1 MFFDRQEAGRK
12 LASKI
17 EETVNKE
24 KAVVLGIPRGGV
36 MVASEIASSLGLP
49 LVILVAKKLAA
60 PQDSELA
67 IGAISSSPESLFL
80 NQELVN
86 SLNISKDYL
95 AQEIKLKTAEVKRRW
110 RAYLPDEKLSLVG
123 KEAIIVDD
131 GAATGATMA
140 AAARQARLLEARK
153 VMVATP
159 VVSREALKLLQEEA
173 DQVIYEEAPLAF
185 WSVSQFYHHFPQVN
199 DEQVKE
205 ALGYNKYN
213 KR

>member
-17 EETVNKE
+17 EETVNKK
-24 KAVVLGIPRGGV
+24 KAIILGIPRGGV
-36 MVASEIASSLGLP
+36 MVASEIVSALNLP
-49 LVILVAKKLAA
+49 LGILVAKKLAA

-95 AQEIKLKTAEVKRRW
+95 AQEIKLKTTEVKRRW
-110 RAYLPDEKLSLVG
+110 RVYLPEEKLSLVG

-131 GAATGATMA
+131 GVATGATMA
-140 AAARQARLLEARK
+140 AAARQARLLGARK
-153 VMVATP
+153 VIVATP
-159 VVSREALKLLQEEA
+159 VVSREALKLLQKEA

-205 ALGYNKYN
+205 ALGYNK
-213 KR
+213 R

>member
-17 EETVNKE
+17 EETINKE

-36 MVASEIASSLGLP
+36 VVASEIASNLGLP
-49 LVILVAKKLAA
+49 LGILVAKKLAA

-110 RAYLPDEKLSLVG
+110 RKYLPEEKLSLVG

-131 GAATGATMA
+131 GVATGATMA
-140 AAARQARLLEARK
+140 AAVRQARLLGARK

-199 DEQVKE
+199 DEQVKKV
-205 ALGYNKYN
+205 LGYNKG
-213 KR
+213 

>member
-1 MFFDRQEAGRK
+1 
-12 LASKI
+12 
-17 EETVNKE
+17 
-24 KAVVLGIPRGGV
+24 

-49 LVILVAKKLAA
+49 LGILVAKKLAA

-67 IGAISSSPESLFL
+67 IGAISVSPESLFL

-123 KEAIIVDD
+123 KEAIIVDA
-131 GAATGATMA
+131 GVATGATMA
-140 AAARQARLLEARK
+140 AAARQARLLGARK

-205 ALGYNKYN
+205 ALGYNK
-213 KR
+213 R

>member
-17 EETVNKE
+17 KETVNKE

-36 MVASEIASSLGLP
+36 MVASEIASNLGLP
-49 LVILVAKKLAA
+49 LSILVAKKLAA

-86 SLNISKDYL
+86 SLNIGKDYL
-95 AQEIKLKTAEVKRRW
+95 AQEIKLKTVEVKRHW
-110 RAYLPDEKLSLVG
+110 RAYLPDEKLPLVG

-140 AAARQARLLEARK
+140 AAARQARLLGARK

-159 VVSREALKLLQEEA
+159 VVSRKALKLLQEEA

-205 ALGYNKYN
+205 VLGYNK
-213 KR
+213 R

>member
-17 EETVNKE
+17 EETINKE

-36 MVASEIASSLGLP
+36 VVASEIASNLGLP
-49 LVILVAKKLAA
+49 LGILVAKKLAA

-86 SLNISKDYL
+86 SLNISKGYL
-95 AQEIKLKTAEVKRRW
+95 AQEIKLKTTEVKRRW

-140 AAARQARLLEARK
+140 AAARQARLLGARK

-205 ALGYNKYN
+205 ALGYNKG
-213 KR
+213 

>member
-36 MVASEIASSLGLP
+36 MVASEIASNLGLP
-49 LVILVAKKLAA
+49 LGILVAKKLAA

-131 GAATGATMA
+131 GVATGATMA
-140 AAARQARLLEARK
+140 AAARQARLLGARK

-205 ALGYNKYN
+205 ALGYNKG
-213 KR
+213 

>member
-36 MVASEIASSLGLP
+36 VVASEIASNFGLP
-49 LVILVAKKLAA
+49 LGILVAKKLAA

-67 IGAISSSPESLFL
+67 IGAISGSPESLFL

-110 RAYLPDEKLSLVG
+110 RAYLPEEKLSLVG
-123 KEAIIVDD
+123 KEVIIVDD

-140 AAARQARLLEARK
+140 AAARQARLLGARK

-205 ALGYNKYN
+205 ALGYNK
-213 KR
+213 R

>member
-36 MVASEIASSLGLP
+36 VVASEIASNLGLP
-49 LVILVAKKLAA
+49 LSILVAKKLAA

-67 IGAISSSPESLFL
+67 IGAISGSPESLFL

-140 AAARQARLLEARK
+140 AALRQARLLGARK

-173 DQVIYEEAPLAF
+173 DQVIYEEAPSAF

-205 ALGYNKYN
+205 ALGYNK
-213 KR
+213 R

>member
-24 KAVVLGIPRGGV
+24 KAIILGIPRGGV
-36 MVASEIASSLGLP
+36 MVASEIASALNLP
-49 LVILVAKKLAA
+49 LGILVAKKLAA
-60 PQDSELA
+60 PQDPELA
-67 IGAISSSPESLFL
+67 IGAISSSSESLFL

-95 AQEIKLKTAEVKRRW
+95 AQEIKLKTAEAKRRW

-140 AAARQARLLEARK
+140 AAARQARLLGARK
-153 VMVATP
+153 VIAATP
-159 VVSREALKLLQEEA
+159 VVSREALKLLQEET

-205 ALGYNKYN
+205 VLGYNK
-213 KR
+213 R

>member
-36 MVASEIASSLGLP
+36 MVASEIASNLGLP
-49 LVILVAKKLAA
+49 LGILVSKKLSA
-60 PQDSELA
+60 PGEPELA
-67 IGAISSSPESLFL
+67 IGAVSSSPQSLFL
-80 NQELVN
+80 NQELVS
-86 SLNISKDYL
+86 SLNVSKDYL
-95 AQEIKLKTAEVKRRW
+95 DQEIKLKTVEVKRRW

-131 GAATGATMA
+131 GVATGATMA
-140 AAARQARLLEARK
+140 AAARQARLLGARK

-205 ALGYNKYN
+205 ALGYNK
-213 KR
+213 R

>member
-17 EETVNKE
+17 EETINKE

-49 LVILVAKKLAA
+49 LGILVAKKLAA

-67 IGAISSSPESLFL
+67 IGAISVSPESLFL

-131 GAATGATMA
+131 GVATGATMA
-140 AAARQARLLEARK
+140 AAARQARLLGARK

-205 ALGYNKYN
+205 ALGYNKG
-213 KR
+213 

>member
-17 EETVNKE
+17 EETINKE

-49 LVILVAKKLAA
+49 LGILVAKKLAA

-67 IGAISSSPESLFL
+67 IGAISVSPESLFL

-131 GAATGATMA
+131 GVATGATMA
-140 AAARQARLLEARK
+140 AAARQARLLGARK
-153 VMVATP
+153 VMATP

-199 DEQVKE
+199 DEQVKKV
-205 ALGYNKYN
+205 LGYNKG
-213 KR
+213 

>member
-36 MVASEIASSLGLP
+36 MVASEIASNLGLP
-49 LVILVAKKLAA
+49 LGILVAKKLAA

-95 AQEIKLKTAEVKRRW
+95 DQEIKLKTVEVKRRW

-131 GAATGATMA
+131 GIATGATMA
-140 AAARQARLLEARK
+140 AAARQARLLGARK

-185 WSVSQFYHHFPQVN
+185 WSVSQSYHHFPQVN
-199 DEQVKE
+199 DEQVKKV
-205 ALGYNKYN
+205 LGYNKG
-213 KR
+213 

>member
-17 EETVNKE
+17 EETINKE

-36 MVASEIASSLGLP
+36 VVASEIASNLGLP
-49 LVILVAKKLAA
+49 LGILVAKKLAA

-131 GAATGATMA
+131 GVATGATMA
-140 AAARQARLLEARK
+140 AAARQARLLGARK

-205 ALGYNKYN
+205 ALGYNK
-213 KR
+213 R

>member
-36 MVASEIASSLGLP
+36 VVASEIASNLGLP
-49 LVILVAKKLAA
+49 LGILVAKKLAA

-131 GAATGATMA
+131 GVATGATMA
-140 AAARQARLLEARK
+140 AAARQARLLGARK

-205 ALGYNKYN
+205 ALGYNKG
-213 KR
+213 

>member
-17 EETVNKE
+17 EETINKE

-36 MVASEIASSLGLP
+36 MVASEIASNLGLP
-49 LVILVAKKLAA
+49 LSILVAKKLAA

-67 IGAISSSPESLFL
+67 IGAISGSPESLFL

-131 GAATGATMA
+131 GVATGATMA
-140 AAARQARLLEARK
+140 AAARQARLLGARK

-205 ALGYNKYN
+205 ALGYNK
-213 KR
+213 R

>member
-36 MVASEIASSLGLP
+36 VVASEIASNLGLP
-49 LVILVAKKLAA
+49 LGILVAKKLAA

-95 AQEIKLKTAEVKRRW
+95 DQEIKLKTVEVKRRW

-140 AAARQARLLEARK
+140 AALRQARLLGARK

-205 ALGYNKYN
+205 VLGYNK
-213 KR
+213 R

>member
-36 MVASEIASSLGLP
+36 VVASEIASNLGLP
-49 LVILVAKKLAA
+49 LGILVAKKLAA

-67 IGAISSSPESLFL
+67 IGAISGSPESLFL

-131 GAATGATMA
+131 GVATGATMA
-140 AAARQARLLEARK
+140 AAARQARLLGARK

-205 ALGYNKYN
+205 ALGYNK
-213 KR
+213 R

>member
-36 MVASEIASSLGLP
+36 MVASEIASNLGLP
-49 LVILVAKKLAA
+49 LGILVAKKLAA

-67 IGAISSSPESLFL
+67 IGAISGSPESLFL

-131 GAATGATMA
+131 GVATGATMA
-140 AAARQARLLEARK
+140 AAARQARLLGARK

-205 ALGYNKYN
+205 ALGYNK
-213 KR
+213 R